1 VFELVWT
8 WISRLW
14 RRPRRWRRA
23 VDPRDRYGR
32 RHSGQSEATVPIS
45 KREGSVHTLDFDD
58 KITSGQ
64 NFELRPWNH
73 KYVVPSLNCDLLREY
88 LARSLRV
95 EIGRVN
101 DAADRAFIQ
110 RLIDLTR
117 VPDLELPPFPTASL
131 EVDKLLSK
139 PDPPMAQIV
148 RVVEQDPAFVQ
159 RVWAR
164 AKTAHYSQPPETLR
178 LAIARLGFDELW
190 KVGMSL
196 CLNEGV
202 FRVRGFQD
210 EVEEVRQ
217 HGIIAADVVS
227 WVSGHARG
235 PYYMAGLLHDVGK
248 LVVFRMASVRHAKNR
263 PTVETVEQI
272 IKKYHPAVGVI
283 VAEAWQL
290 GEVVKIGAGFHHNP
304 LAARSEQRRTAA
316 MVQVADIAAHAVI
329 PNRGAREHVGRKD
342 LVEKFG
348 AELNVPEALARARGA
363 LGRFDANK
371 ERGAA

>member
-1 VFELVWT
+1 M
-8 WISRLW
+8 SRIW
-14 RRPRRWRRA
+14 KRPRRWRRA
-23 VDPRDRYGR
+23 VDPRDRFGR
-32 RHSGQSEATVPIS
+32 RHTGQIEATVPSS
-45 KREGSVHTLDFDD
+45 KRDGSVHTLAFDGRNVSD
-58 KITSGQ
+58 DS
-64 NFELRPWNH
+64 FELRPWNH

-117 VPDLELPPFPTASL
+117 VPDLELPPFPNASL
-131 EVDKLLSK
+131 EVDQLLSR

-159 RVWAR
+159 RVWSR
-164 AKTAHYSQPPETLR
+164 AKSAHYSQPPETLR

-196 CLNEGV
+196 CLHEGV

-235 PYYMAGLLHDVGK
+235 PFYMAGLLHDVGK
-248 LVVFRMASVRHAKNR
+248 LVTYRMASVRHAKNR

-272 IKKYHPAVGVI
+272 IKKYHPSIGVI

-290 GEVVKIGAGFHHNP
+290 GEIVKIGAGFHHNP
-304 LAARSEQRRTAA
+304 LAARTEQRRTAA

-342 LVEKFG
+342 LTEKFG
-348 AELNVPEALARARGA
+348 KELNVQEALARARGS
-363 LGRFDANK
+363 LGRFETK
-371 ERGAA
+371 QTRGAA